1 MRAVLS
7 RPRVGA
13 GGPLAAELILASA
26 SPRRR
31 AILTQLGVPFRAV
44 AVEVDEVEEGDPE
57 QVARGNAV
65 RKARAA
71 VGGAGPADTVLG
83 ADTVVAL
90 DGRILP
96 KPRDC
101 EQARAWLRSL
111 SGREH
116 RVVSAICLAA
126 AGSQREA
133 ASSTRVRFRYLT
145 EAEIE
150 WYLGTGEWRDKA
162 GGYAIQGRGAALVA
176 AISGDYWTVVGLPVP
191 TLLELLGPGFLAGS

>member
-1 MRAVLS
+1 M
-7 RPRVGA
+7 
-13 GGPLAAELILASA
+13 
-26 SPRRR
+26 
-31 AILTQLGVPFRAV
+31 PFRAL
-44 AVEVDEVEEGDPE
+44 AVEVGEVEEGDPE
-57 QVARGNAV
+57 QVARGNAA

-71 VGGAGPADTVLG
+71 VGAAGPADTVLG

-116 RVVSAICLAA
+116 LVVSGICLVV
-126 AGSQREA
+126 AGAEREA
-133 ASSTRVRFRYLT
+133 ASATRVRFRSLT

-162 GGYAIQGRGAALVA
+162 GGYAVQGIAGVFLVKL
-176 AISGDYWTVVGLPVP
+176 IGSYTNVVGLPLYETM
-191 TLLELLGPGFLAGS
+191 TLLTGEGYAVHFNWLGGGTA

>member
-1 MRAVLS
+1 
-7 RPRVGA
+7 
-13 GGPLAAELILASA
+13 
-26 SPRRR
+26 
-31 AILTQLGVPFRAV
+31 VPFRSV
-44 AVEVDEVEEGDPE
+44 AVDVDEVEEGDPRE
-57 QVARGNAV
+57 VARDNAA

-71 VGGAGPADTVLG
+71 VAGAGPADTVLG

-96 KPRDC
+96 KPGDA

-116 RVVSAICLAA
+116 LVVSAICVA
-126 AGSQREA
+126 AGGGEREA
-133 ASSTRVRFRYLT
+133 TSGTIVRFRALT
-145 EAEIE
+145 EAEVD
-150 WYLGTGEWRDKA
+150 WYLGTGEWRGKA

-191 TLLELLGPGFLAGS
+191 ALLELLGSGLLTAS